1 MSAVRSGSQLRP
13 QDAVEQALAAAGT
26 DDCIVV
32 VDVTSETNLRWARN
46 TLTTNGQVAASSVAV
61 TAVAGSGRQAAC
73 GSGASSGLE
82 LDSVRDTARAAG
94 ALARESGPA
103 PDAWELVSGVAPSPD
118 WELAPGETS
127 SAQLALLAPALG
139 ELFGSA
145 QAQGREHFGF
155 ASHSVVTTY
164 LGTSTGTRL
173 RHVQAEARLELTAK
187 SHARTRSAW
196 AGVAAQDFS
205 ALDLAAIDAGLQ
217 QRLGWQARTVDV
229 PAGRHH
235 ALLSP
240 SAVSDLMI
248 DLYWSAL
255 GRDAAEGRSVFSA
268 PGGGT
273 RLGERLGSESVRL
286 HSGPELPGLECAPF
300 VAASS
305 SSAAASVFDCGLAAP
320 AVDWVSD
327 GRLAGLITTRAIAAD
342 HDLPVRPIVD
352 NLRLDVRDGAGDLD
366 ALVGR
371 TERGLLVTC
380 LWYNRVVDPRTLLLT
395 GLTRDGVYLVEG
407 GEVVGAAP
415 NFRFNDSPVS
425 LLSRIVDAGAT
436 ERTLARE
443 MGDYFHRSAMP
454 ALLVSDFNFSTVSQA
469 S

>member
-1 MSAVRSGSQLRP
+1 MTAP
-13 QDAVEQALAAAGT
+13 QEMVEQALAAADT
-26 DDCIVV
+26 DGCVV
-32 VDVTSETNLRWARN
+32 LVHVTSETNLRWARN

-61 TAVAGSGRQAAC
+61 TAMVGPGRQAAC
-73 GSGASSGLE
+73 GSESASGLDLE
-82 LDSVRDTARAAG
+82 SVRDTVRAASG
-94 ALARESGPA
+94 LARESGPA
-103 PDAWELVSGVAPSPD
+103 SDAWELVSAGPASPD
-118 WELAPGETS
+118 WDQPPGETS
-127 SAQLALLAPALG
+127 SAVFETLAPALG

-145 QAQGREHFGF
+145 EAEGREHFGF
-155 ASHSVVTTY
+155 ASHSIVTTY
-164 LGTSTGTRL
+164 LGTSTGVRL
-173 RHVQAEARLELTAK
+173 RHVQPEARLELTAK

-196 AGVAAQDFS
+196 AGAAAPDF
-205 ALDLAAIDAGLQ
+205 AGLDLAGIDAGLRR
-217 QRLGWQARTVDV
+217 RLDWQARTVDV
-229 PAGRHH
+229 PAGRHP

-286 HSGPELPGLECAPF
+286 HSDPALAGLECAPF
-300 VAASS
+300 VAASA
-305 SSAAASVFDCGLAAP
+305 SSAAASVFDCGLPAP
-320 AVDWVSD
+320 AVDWVAD
-327 GRLAGLITTRAIAAD
+327 GRLAALITTRAIAAD
-342 HDLPVRPIVD
+342 NDLPVRPVVD
-352 NLRLDVRDGAGDLD
+352 NLRLDVREGRGDLD
-366 ALVGR
+366 SLVER

-425 LLSRIVDAGAT
+425 LLSRIVDSGAT

-454 ALLVSDFNFSTVSQA
+454 PLLVSDFNFSTVSQA